1 MGIKKIWKSKGIRCL
16 AIGLVLSLSFPVYAS
31 STKDKLSDAEQDR
44 EDAKSR
50 LEAVQEKIEGLEQL
64 RNDAKA
70 YIRAMDEELALAEEN
85 LADLQDQTV
94 KKEEEIAQ
102 TELDLAA
109 AREVER
115 EQYESMKLRIQFM
128 FENGNQSYLEL
139 ILSSESIAEILNKA
153 EYITQIVD
161 YDRKMLEEYKQTCE
175 EIEEKEAK
183 LVKEHEELKDLVAQ
197 AEEEKAAIELLIA
210 KKAEQLQQY
219 EMEIAQQEAELDELE
234 EDLAALDNR
243 IAELEEQLRRENTR
257 VIYDGGQFMFPLD
270 FYYRVTSEYGWRI
283 HPIYGTN
290 KYHSGIDF
298 GAPSGQPIK
307 AAYRGEVV
315 ISEYSSSAG
324 NYIMINHGNGLA
336 SVYMHCSKL
345 NVSVGQIVE
354 KGDIIGLV
362 GSTGNSTGPHL
373 HFSVRV
379 NGEYV
384 DPGPYIGM
392 Y

>member
-1 MGIKKIWKSKGIRCL
+1 MKWKKWGVRLL
-16 AIGLVLSLSFPVYAS
+16 AAVLVFSLSFPVYAS
-31 STKDKLSDAEQDR
+31 STKDKLSDAEQDKK
-44 EDAKSR
+44 DAQSR
-50 LEAVQEKIEGLEQL
+50 LEAVQEKIQGLERL

-70 YIRAMDEELALAEEN
+70 YIRAMDAELAAAEEK
-85 LADLQDQTV
+85 LADLQDQTAA
-94 KKEEEIAQ
+94 KEEEIAQ
-102 TELDLAA
+102 TELELAA
-109 AREVER
+109 ARETER

-128 FENGNQSYLEL
+128 FENGNQTYLEM
-139 ILSSESIAEILNKA
+139 ILNSESIAELLNKA
-153 EYITQIVD
+153 EYIAQITE
-161 YDRKMLEEYKQTCE
+161 YDRRMLEEYQQTRA
-175 EIEEKEAK
+175 EIEAKEAK
-183 LVKEHEELKDLVAQ
+183 LIKEHEELEDLVAQ
-197 AEEEKAAIELLIA
+197 AEAETTAIELLIA
-210 KKAEQLQQY
+210 SKAKQLEQY
-219 EMEIAQQEAELDELE
+219 EAEIAAGQAELDEME
-234 EDLAALDNR
+234 EELSAINNR
-243 IAELEEQLRRENTR
+243 ISELEEQLRRENSR
-257 VIYDGGQFMFPLD
+257 VIYDGGRFLFPLD
-270 FYYRVTSEYGWRI
+270 YYSSVTSPYGWRI

-290 KYHSGIDF
+290 KFHSGIDL